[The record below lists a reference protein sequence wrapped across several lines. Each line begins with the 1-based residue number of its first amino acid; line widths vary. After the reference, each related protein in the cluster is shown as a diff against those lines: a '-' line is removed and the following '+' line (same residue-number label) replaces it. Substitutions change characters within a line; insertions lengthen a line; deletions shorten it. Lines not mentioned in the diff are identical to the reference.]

1 MSPHIS
7 EIDRQKI
14 IELLRSKAFV
24 QAVKAY
30 RDASGASLRDAK
42 EAVEQIS
49 AEIGL
54 PRQKVTPF
62 SDNDLPGPIILI
74 GVAVLVILLVS
85 LFTR

>member
-1 MSPHIS
+1 MSAHIN
-7 EIDRQKI
+7 EVDRQKV
-14 IELLRSKAFV
+14 IELLRNKSFV

-30 RDASGASLRDAK
+30 RETSGASLRDAK

-54 PRQKVTPF
+54 PREKVTPF
-62 SDNDLPGPIILI
+62 SDNDLPGPLILI